1 MNANRPVGG
10 PLHSKAPLTR
20 QGLAGAVLVCCIFRE
35 ETNSDG
41 WKERNADH

>member
-1 MNANRPVGG
+1 MNASQRVGG

-20 QGLAGAVLVCCIFRE
+20 SGFGGRRFGLLHLSRE
-35 ETNSDG
+35 RNSDG